1 MLIGL
6 PEYHT
11 IDKSSANVMG
21 CIAWLLHGARF
32 YLAISGVQE
41 GLAIEGGQKS

>member
-1 MLIGL
+1 MQIGL

-21 CIAWLLHGARF
+21 CIAWLLHGERF
-32 YLAISGVQE
+32 FFSNV
-41 GLAIEGGQKS
+41 